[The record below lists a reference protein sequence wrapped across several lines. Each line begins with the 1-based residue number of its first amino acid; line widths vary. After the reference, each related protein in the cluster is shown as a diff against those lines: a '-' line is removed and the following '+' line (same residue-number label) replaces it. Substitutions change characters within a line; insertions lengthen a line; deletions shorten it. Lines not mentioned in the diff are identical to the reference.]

1 MDGNLA
7 KKLFARLIK
16 NTKKP
21 DSGPVSLSAEDA
33 KSLSDVAKEIIR
45 RDTEGIRARWGPRL
59 PELNDLSKIILT
71 DEQWLK
77 KGRPFF
83 NHCSSV
89 KIILLK
95 SFNSGKRGPQRARMP
110 SVSLRMISLATS
122 LKLLASSADKETGPE
137 SGFFVF
143 LIKRAKSFLAKLP
156 SMLKCCSKTVG
167 ESARKNYYLQK
178 RCQLPFVFQPLKKP
192 QQKSVKQQKNYRIIV
207 SSTLYGSSMA
217 MLEVGWFKRSQRY
230 LRFGDPEG
238 IVKDMQAVVN
248 WQACNCFHD
257 YS

>member
-77 KGRPFF
+77 KGHKKVEVADAIFKAVSQAEQTNTSTPQG
-83 NHCSSV
+83 SA
-89 KIILLK
+89 
-95 SFNSGKRGPQRARMP
+95 SGAAAFADHFCG
-110 SVSLRMISLATS
+110 SL
-122 LKLLASSADKETGPE
+122 P
-137 SGFFVF
+137 V
-143 LIKRAKSFLAKLP
+143 
-156 SMLKCCSKTVG
+156 
-167 ESARKNYYLQK
+167 
-178 RCQLPFVFQPLKKP
+178 
-192 QQKSVKQQKNYRIIV
+192 
-207 SSTLYGSSMA
+207 GSS
-217 MLEVGWFKRSQRY
+217 LLG
-230 LRFGDPEG
+230 
-238 IVKDMQAVVN
+238 
-248 WQACNCFHD
+248 
-257 YS
+257 